1 MGNALC
7 VPVGKNGNFILYL
20 KLSTKR
26 KNLNISIAS
35 DISKSIYRIKYIG
48 ADKMSGQL
56 KLVLLKSLENDAL
69 SGYSI
74 IKSIEQNTE
83 CWKPSTGSIYPL
95 LNNLL
100 EDGLV
105 EVKKE
110 GRKKLYSLTEGGK
123 NELKQLIER
132 KNEIFNRLIDD
143 WKVYASL
150 SSKKDDAKFM
160 LEIFET
166 MKKGEIPFK
175 EINPELREFRSA
187 VFRLFAEKKLPG
199 NKNRIKKI
207 IKEAVKKL
215 EDVK

>member
-1 MGNALC
+1 
-7 VPVGKNGNFILYL
+7 
-20 KLSTKR
+20 
-26 KNLNISIAS
+26 
-35 DISKSIYRIKYIG
+35 
-48 ADKMSGQL
+48 MSGQL

-150 SSKKDDAKFM
+150 SSKKDDVKFM

-175 EINPELREFRSA
+175 EINPELKEFRSA